1 MPAHAAYRLL
11 PENVSIISKH
21 TPRRLTCTVLSLSSS
36 LPPPAATIVEIP
48 QFFSHA
54 VWQSAQTFASSL
66 LVSFL
71 QMFSILVIRLLI
83 PCQDVLSTIRVV
95 KGNSIPY
102 HIVKLEA
109 CHWFSYLFFALV
121 IQNQVFWT
129 IKCVVVENKSAEIH
143 FTDVIQEKNLSFL
156 DFWFIFDKL
165 QNIVKYVEINIVF
178 RQTIG

>member
-1 MPAHAAYRLL
+1 MFMPAHAAYRLL

-48 QFFSHA
+48 QIFFSCRLT
-54 VWQSAQTFASSL
+54 VCSDLRLL
-66 LVSFL
+66 LVSV
-71 QMFSILVIRLLI
+71 FSTNVFYFSDSPSHSMSGCLVNN
-83 PCQDVLSTIRVV
+83 QSG

-121 IQNQVFWT
+121 ISKSGILDHKMCCCGKQ
-129 IKCVVVENKSAEIH
+129 KC
-143 FTDVIQEKNLSFL
+143 
-156 DFWFIFDKL
+156 
-165 QNIVKYVEINIVF
+165 
-178 RQTIG
+178 

>member
-121 IQNQVFWT
+121 ISKSGILDHKMCCCGKQKCWDSFHRRHSRKKLVF
-129 IKCVVVENKSAEIH
+129 
-143 FTDVIQEKNLSFL
+143 FRFL
-156 DFWFIFDKL
+156 IYIW
-165 QNIVKYVEINIVF
+165 
-178 RQTIG
+178 